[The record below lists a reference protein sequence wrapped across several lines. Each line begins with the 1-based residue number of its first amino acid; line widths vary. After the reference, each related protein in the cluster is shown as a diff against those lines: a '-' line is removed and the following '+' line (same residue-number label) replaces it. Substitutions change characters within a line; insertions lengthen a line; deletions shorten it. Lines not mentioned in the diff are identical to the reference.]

1 MDMAISVIPDTAEV
15 TSFSEDISECY
26 PAEIFGQLPDGFR
39 LQDQSIHMLVHW
51 HRKAIAAVER
61 LPEDVSDYELDAAC
75 EIVRRLYAAI
85 LAAKTHGA
93 SHVALKLQAVL
104 TKLDSEKSN
113 SIEEALDVDDIRR
126 LAAELYDAI
135 KPSAP
140 VKKVGALRRGR
151 KLTRTGLLYRYQS
164 FLMKELQ
171 TLSLN
176 LYGDRDCA
184 LEYMAEDDA
193 VNLRCGHGRHKYPFF
208 NESKLAD
215 RARSVLKSLKIDTK
229 QFDVLGRHSVT
240 WATSESWP
248 SRAAK

>member
-1 MDMAISVIPDTAEV
+1 MDMAISVMPDTAAV
-15 TSFSEDISECY
+15 TSFSEDVSECY

-39 LQDQSIHMLVHW
+39 LQDQSIHVLVHW
-51 HRKAIAAVER
+51 HRKAIAAVEH
-61 LPEDVSDYELDAAC
+61 LPEDVTDYELGAAC
-75 EIVRRLYAAI
+75 DIVRRLYVAI
-85 LAAKTHGA
+85 LTAKTHGA

-126 LAAELYDAI
+126 LAAELSDAI

-140 VKKVGALRRGR
+140 VKRVGALRRGR

-184 LEYMAEDDA
+184 LEYIAEDDA
-193 VNLRCGHGRHKYPFF
+193 VNLRCSGRPKYPFF
-208 NESKLAD
+208 DESRLAD

-229 QFDVLGRHSVT
+229 QFDILGRHGVT

>member
-1 MDMAISVIPDTAEV
+1 MDMASSVTPDAIAV
-15 TSFSEDISECY
+15 ASFSESSSERY
-26 PAEIFGQLPDGFR
+26 PEAIFGKLPPSFR
-39 LQDQSIHMLVHW
+39 LQDQPIWMLVHW
-51 HRKAIAAVER
+51 HRKAIAAADR
-61 LPEDVSDYELDAAC
+61 LPADVSDEELDSAC
-75 EIVRRLYAAI
+75 DIVRQLYAAI
-85 LAAKTHGA
+85 LTAKTHGA

-104 TKLDSEKSN
+104 TKLDSEKSD

-126 LAAELYDAI
+126 LAAELSDAI

-140 VKKVGALRRGR
+140 VKKVGALHRGR
-151 KLTRTGLLYRYQS
+151 KLTRTGLLCRYQS

-184 LEYMAEDDA
+184 LEYITEDDA
-193 VNLRCGHGRHKYPFF
+193 VNLRCSGARDPFF
-208 NESKLAD
+208 DESKLAD

-229 QFDVLGRHSVT
+229 QFDMLGHHRTT

>member
-1 MDMAISVIPDTAEV
+1 
-15 TSFSEDISECY
+15 
-26 PAEIFGQLPDGFR
+26 
-39 LQDQSIHMLVHW
+39 MLVHW
-51 HRKAIAAVER
+51 HRKAIAAAER
-61 LPEDVSDYELDAAC
+61 LPEDVSDDELDAAC
-75 EIVRRLYAAI
+75 DVARHLYAAI

-104 TKLDSEKSN
+104 TKLDSEKNN
-113 SIEEALDVDDIRR
+113 SIEDALDVDDIRR
-126 LAAELYDAI
+126 LAAELVEAT
-135 KPSAP
+135 KPSMP
-140 VKKVGALRRGR
+140 TKKVGALHRGR
-151 KLTRTGLLYRYQS
+151 KLTRTGLLFRYQS

-193 VNLRCGHGRHKYPFF
+193 VNLRCGGRHKYTFF
-208 NESKLAD
+208 DESKLAD

-229 QFDVLGRHSVT
+229 QFDVLGRHGVT
-240 WATSESWP
+240 WATSVSWP

>member
-1 MDMAISVIPDTAEV
+1 MNSGDRYVPIAGSTSQPPILSYRPSSVRREGSIATIEA
-15 TSFSEDISECY
+15 
-26 PAEIFGQLPDGFR
+26 PAASAFR
-39 LQDQSIHMLVHW
+39 L
-51 HRKAIAAVER
+51 
-61 LPEDVSDYELDAAC
+61 
-75 EIVRRLYAAI
+75 
-85 LAAKTHGA
+85 THGA

-104 TKLDSEKSN
+104 TKLDSEKS
-113 SIEEALDVDDIRR
+113 IEEALDVDDIRR
-126 LAAELYDAI
+126 LTTELSDAI

-184 LEYMAEDDA
+184 LEYIAEDDA
-193 VNLRCGHGRHKYPFF
+193 VNLRCSGRPKYPFF
-208 NESKLAD
+208 DESRLAD

-229 QFDVLGRHSVT
+229 QFDILGRHGVT

-248 SRAAK
+248 SHSKISCKSLL